1 MTHLKEYVRIILQ
14 YYFDN
19 LNQILLPG
27 FVVLQQK
34 HLPKLQHQ
42 PVSISAIKMKNL
54 RYQIFAYYAKSLR
67 YFSGML
73 LEYMH
78 QV

>member
-1 MTHLKEYVRIILQ
+1 MFELFCSITLII
-14 YYFDN
+14 

-27 FVVLQQK
+27 FVVLQRK

-42 PVSISAIKMKNL
+42 PVSISAIKIKNL
-54 RYQIFAYYAKSLR
+54 RYQMFAYYAKSLR